1 MPQYMKLSL
10 SSEEDNQAKVEK
22 IIDLVHEAGI
32 LHKSVDLL
40 IELDNVP
47 VFHIDFTHLDF
58 DRDIFNDLAEDGPV
72 EDAKEAAESQY
83 EVSTH
88 NLVDDSWGDGGY
100 RDTQLHCIDLHIPI
114 REVISDLNAKT
125 QINFMQR

>member
-1 MPQYMKLSL
+1 MSQHLKLSL
-10 SSEEDNQAKVEK
+10 SSEEDNQAKIDK
-22 IIDLVHEAGI
+22 IVDIVHESGI
-32 LHKSVDLL
+32 FKKNIDLL

-47 VFHIDFTHLDF
+47 IFHIDFTHLEF
-58 DRDIFNDLAEDGPV
+58 DMDTFNYLAEDGPI

-88 NLVDDSWGDGGY
+88 NLLDESWGDGGY

-114 REVISDLNAKT
+114 REVLDNLASQSYPTPL
-125 QINFMQR
+125 QR